1 MGISAVGPRLL
12 SEWFRIE
19 TGTRYTLVPYR
30 GSGPAVQDLAS
41 GQIGLFFGTPDL
53 LSLARAGSTK
63 VHAATSDKRLAIA
76 PEVPTFAELG
86 LPKISWS
93 AWYGLFA
100 PKGTAKEVVS
110 QLNAAAVEALAD
122 LALRSRLID
131 LGFEIFPRAQ
141 QTPEVLGALVKV
153 DAERTWPLIKAA
165 GIKQLIQP

>member
-41 GQIGLFFGTPDL
+41 GQIDLFFGTPDL
-53 LSLARAGSTK
+53 LSLARAGSIK
-63 VHAATSDKRLAIA
+63 VHAATSDTRLAIA

-93 AWYGLFA
+93 AWYRLFA
-100 PKGTAKEVVS
+100 PAGRIELKRRASARLGCGPASPTF
-110 QLNAAAVEALAD
+110 
-122 LALRSRLID
+122 SRARNKH
-131 LGFEIFPRAQ
+131 PRCSAR
-141 QTPEVLGALVKV
+141 L
-153 DAERTWPLIKAA
+153 
-165 GIKQLIQP
+165 